1 MEFFGIPVNDEV
13 LSNPRPEHV
22 LQIGRQFV
30 GSKVYDDLLSRFIKG
45 NINQKQTIQS
55 FYEALAGLKI
65 EIQDK
70 CFEALVKE
78 LSNCNEYGFVVD
90 RLQEGN
96 DFKSSSSLHLSV
108 KSSPRLV
115 SFCFTSLCNW
125 FRKLVPLFLI
135 QLTKI
140 KSETNRDCVARVSPR
155 YERFTCSNF
164 NKLLVLFFSDRQL

>member
-65 EIQDK
+65 EIQDN

-108 KSSPRLV
+108 KSNPRLV

-140 KSETNRDCVARVSPR
+140 KSETNRDCVARVSLR